1 MLRFIGLFVEVIE
14 MIVMLPPE
22 VEKKLMALA
31 ALKSVDPSSLVAS
44 LVEKE
49 LNNSELALAPVAD
62 AGQDDDIDPD
72 ALNRAIAAIINR
84 TPEQIKAAQEMALRE
99 FKAERELPEGAK
111 NIFDVIPVIRGN
123 ETDEQVAQ
131 ALKDLS

>member
-1 MLRFIGLFVEVIE
+1 
-14 MIVMLPPE
+14 MIVMFPPD
-22 VEKKLMALA
+22 VEKKLIALA
-31 ALKSVDPSSLVAS
+31 AQRSVDPASLVAF

-49 LNNSELALAPVAD
+49 LIGDLALSAD
-62 AGQDDDIDPD
+62 TDNDDFDPD
-72 ALNRAIAAIINR
+72 ALNRAVAAIINR

-99 FKAERELPEGAK
+99 FKAERELPVEAK

-123 ETDEQVAQ
+123 ETDEQVVQ